1 MRKLTKTKTQKTK
14 LILLLALFFAF
25 GIQSCQKSESDELEF
40 TEAASITDSN
50 AVSATTN
57 ASSGILS
64 YNDFNTEK
72 GKWYEESISASY
84 SAAINNQIT
93 RAGKGSMRFE
103 LRKSDSKHGHR
114 AELGQ
119 QPGVVKQEAW
129 YGFANYFPKEYTA
142 DPIAEIVVQFH
153 SKPDLDK
160 GEKWRSPPLAIA
172 IVNDRFVLDM
182 RNDSRAI
189 STGEIKMTRL
199 DLGPVEKE
207 VWNDWV
213 VHAKWA
219 WDNTGVL
226 EIWKNN
232 KLIVSRKNMPNAYND
247 ATYPYFKIGVYK
259 WDWANKSTPSVQK
272 RIYYVDEVT
281 IGSGSAGY
289 NNVYP
294 GRTSSTATVAP
305 PVEVTKPVVTPPNV
319 SNAAVNYYNFNSSL
333 GTWFERSIT
342 QTWSANISTEKK
354 RAGSG
359 ALRFELRKSDSKLG
373 YRTELGQEPGTDKEV
388 WYGFSNFFPKEY
400 TKDPIAEIIAQFNSR
415 PDLNKGEA
423 WRSPPLALGIM
434 NDRFIL
440 DMRSDANA
448 ITKGQPKMTRLDLGP
463 VDKEVW
469 NDWVIHVKWAWDN
482 TGILEIWKNN
492 KLVVSRKNMP
502 NAYNDATFP
511 YFKTGI
517 YKWDWANKS
526 TPSVQKRIYFVDEL
540 TIGKATATYA
550 DVYPGRTL

>member
-1 MRKLTKTKTQKTK
+1 MRNLTKTKNLNQK
-14 LILLLALFFAF
+14 LILLLALFLAF
-25 GIQSCQKSESDELEF
+25 GFQSCQKSESEELEF
-40 TEAASITDSN
+40 AETESFKDSST
-50 AVSATTN
+50 VSAITN
-57 ASSGILS
+57 ASRGILS

-72 GKWYEESISASY
+72 GKWYEESISSSW
-84 SAAINNQIT
+84 SANINNQIT

-103 LRKSDSKHGHR
+103 LRKSDTKHGHR

-119 QPGVVKQEAW
+119 QPGVVKQEGW

-142 DPIAEIVVQFH
+142 DPISEIVAQFH

-160 GEKWRSPPLAIA
+160 GEKWRSPPLALA
-172 IVNDRFVLDM
+172 IINDRFVLEM
-182 RNDSRAI
+182 RNDPRPI

-232 KLIVSRKNMPNAYND
+232 KLIVSRKNMPNCYND

-259 WDWANKSTPSVQK
+259 WDWAKKSTPSVQK

-281 IGSGSAGY
+281 IGNGSAGY

-305 PVEVTKPVVTPPNV
+305 PIEIAKPVETPSNV
-319 SNAAVNYYNFNSSL
+319 SNAAVNYYNFNTSL
-333 GTWFERSIT
+333 GTWYERSIT
-342 QTWSANISTEKK
+342 QSWSANISTDKK

-359 ALRFELRKSDSKLG
+359 SLRFELRKGDSKLG
-373 YRTELGQEPGTDKEV
+373 YRTELGQEPGKEKEA
-388 WYGFSNFFPKEY
+388 WYGFSNFFPKEFI
-400 TKDPIAEIIAQFNSR
+400 KDPIAEVVAQFNSR
-415 PDLNKGEA
+415 PDLDKGEA

-440 DMRSDANA
+440 DMRHDANA

-482 TGILEIWKNN
+482 TGVLEIWKNN

-502 NAYNDATFP
+502 NAYNDATYP

-526 TPSVQKRIYFVDEL
+526 TPSVQKRVYFVDEL
-540 TIGKATATYA
+540 TIGKSTATYN
-550 DVYPGRTL
+550 DVYPGRSL

>member
-1 MRKLTKTKTQKTK
+1 MRNLTTTKKLNQK
-14 LILLLALFFAF
+14 LILLLALFLAF
-25 GIQSCQKSESDELEF
+25 GFQSCQKSESEELEF
-40 TEAASITDSN
+40 TEAETFADSS

-72 GKWYEESISASY
+72 GKWYEESISSSW
-84 SAAINNQIT
+84 SANINNQIT

-142 DPIAEIVVQFH
+142 DPISEIVVQFH
-153 SKPDLDK
+153 SKPDLNK

-172 IVNDRFVLDM
+172 IVNDRFMLEM
-182 RNDSRAI
+182 RNDARAVT
-189 STGEIKMTRL
+189 SGELKMTRI

-226 EIWKNN
+226 EVWKNN
-232 KLIVSRKNMPNAYND
+232 KLIVSRKNMPNCYND

-294 GRTSSTATVAP
+294 GRTSSSGTVAP
-305 PVEVTKPVVTPPNV
+305 PIEIAKPVETPSNV
-319 SNAAVNYYNFNSSL
+319 SNAAVNYYSFNSTL
-333 GTWFERSIT
+333 GSWYERSIT

-359 ALRFELRKSDSKLG
+359 ALKFELRKSDSKLG
-373 YRTELGQEPGTDKEV
+373 YRTELGQEPGKEREG
-388 WYGFSNFFPKEY
+388 WYGFSNYFPKTW
-400 TKDPIAEIIAQFNSR
+400 TKDPIPEIIAQFNSR

-423 WRSPPLALGIM
+423 WRSPPLALAIL
-434 NDRFIL
+434 NDRFVL
-440 DMRSDANA
+440 EMRNDANA
-448 ITKGQPKMTRLDLGP
+448 ITKAQPKMTRLDLGP

-482 TGILEIWKNN
+482 SGVLEIWKNN

-502 NAYNDATFP
+502 NAYNDATYP

-526 TPSVQKRIYFVDEL
+526 TPSVQKRVYFVDEL
-540 TIGKATATYA
+540 TIGKSTATYN
-550 DVYPGRTL
+550 DVYPGRSL